1 MAAFLGLAV
10 LALLYFSQ
18 ARDVRRLRDWAGR
31 APERTLE
38 QIEQTEQG
46 TEVERAT
53 EVAPATPA
61 ATAATAAAHSLPPTP
76 LSQVTAPKKRKPLRE
91 RVRNIHIPQLRY
103 VGLAVLGVLVLAGA
117 AYGAIQL
124 TDDGTPAQDA
134 GNRDEP
140 RAERDR
146 DRRSGGDVN
155 PAGVTVAVLNGT
167 TVVGLAAQIGEEV
180 VAGGFERGTVGN
192 AARVDQGRA
201 GGAVPR
207 RSGTCGACSRQPPRD
222 RQDGARRFRE
232 RGDRRVLRCDRAGRQ
247 RPGWVG
253 EHRRRD
259 SCSRRSCS
267 PRWAR
272 SSSRRG

>member
-1 MAAFLGLAV
+1 MELVERVGAYVGMAAFLGLAV

-38 QIEQTEQG
+38 QIEQG

-103 VGLAVLGVLVLAGA
+103 IGMTVLGVLVLAGA

-124 TDDGTPAQDA
+124 TDDDGTPTPDA
-134 GNRDEP
+134 RSSDEP
-140 RAERDR
+140 RAERNR
-146 DRRSGGDVN
+146 DRRTSGNVD
-155 PAGVTVAVLNGT
+155 PSEVTVAVLNGT
-167 TVVGLAAQIGEEV
+167 TVVGLAAQVGEEV
-180 VAGGFERGTVGN
+180 RAGSFKLGTIGN
-192 AARVDQGRA
+192 AARVDQTSSVVLYRDGQARA
-201 GGAVPR
+201 ARAVANRLGIDKTAAVDSVNEEIAGSFDVIVLVGSDRGG
-207 RSGTCGACSRQPPRD
+207 
-222 RQDGARRFRE
+222 
-232 RGDRRVLRCDRAGRQ
+232 
-247 RPGWVG
+247 
-253 EHRRRD
+253 
-259 SCSRRSCS
+259 
-267 PRWAR
+267 
-272 SSSRRG
+272 